1 MLQTSFRRLAVGSVL
16 LCCSTVS
23 AQNWYPNGQ
32 QPALGP
38 AQSYQGLT
46 SGFDHAAQSYRGP
59 QQAAPYAGPQQVVQQ
74 SPPAGQYEYQLPAPS
89 AYTPA
94 PQQYASAPGQAV
106 YDGQAAAQPVAA
118 TPAVEN
124 VSPAC
129 GDGSCGQGVG
139 GCGPNGCGVAGY
151 PAGGALNYGAVGPI
165 RPSGQTSAGH
175 GFFFRYDRLYSSFS
189 SPGGVRDIGDPFE
202 EGSFIANGI
211 PTEFRNSLDDAFIN
225 DDFDF
230 NGNRI
235 EFGFLDGPGGRC
247 GSGWVAS
254 ILWIDQDYNSPQSG
268 RRDDNG
274 TLIANSGYVLF
285 ADPTGMMLGFAS
297 ALDGNGDEIDAD
309 VNGNYVY
316 GRDGVDLGTLDPAT
330 NLFVPPFD
338 GIVDAAAPQDNGD
351 LVSFVPVY
359 DRLSARVDTRASGL
373 ALSRLRD
380 SRVGGCRGGCFK
392 WLLGVRYINIKERF
406 SLVGL
411 GSDIYEEMRLN
422 ARTKNFIIGPEIGM
436 CVGRSTGPWSL
447 SGQLRFT
454 AGANFLRSRQ
464 SANFI
469 AADTGQTRDV
479 PLNLF
484 SYGTS
489 NNDEEESFSA
499 IVEWR
504 ADAAYALSRYWLLR
518 IGYTGMLI
526 GEVGRAS
533 DITYR
538 IPDLGIAG
546 DRSDLYIHAL
556 TLGAELAF

>member
-1 MLQTSFRRLAVGSVL
+1 MLRTSFRHLAVGSVL

-32 QPALGP
+32 QPSLGP
-38 AQSYQGLT
+38 TQSYQGFP
-46 SGFDHAAQSYRGP
+46 SGFDHAAQAYQGP
-59 QQAAPYAGPQQVVQQ
+59 QQAVRQLPSTEPQQ
-74 SPPAGQYEYQLPAPS
+74 YQLPAPS
-89 AYTPA
+89 SYTPVA
-94 PQQYASAPGQAV
+94 QQYATAAGQGP
-106 YDGQAAAQPVAA
+106 YGGQVVSQPVSA
-118 TPAVEN
+118 TPGPNDVGP
-124 VSPAC
+124 SC
-129 GDGSCGQGVG
+129 GDGSCGGQGIA
-139 GCGPNGCGVAGY
+139 GCGPGGYGVATGFP
-151 PAGGALNYGAVGPI
+151 PAGGMAYSLGPI
-165 RPSGQTSAGH
+165 NASGHTSPGH

-189 SPGGVRDIGDPFE
+189 KPSGVRDIGDPFE

-211 PTEFRNSLDDAFIN
+211 PTEFRNSLDTAFIN
-225 DDFDF
+225 DDFHF

-254 ILWIDQDYNSPQSG
+254 VLWIDEDFDSPLSG
-268 RRDDNG
+268 RTDENG

-285 ADPTGMMLGFAS
+285 ADPTGMMLGFAT

-338 GIVDAAAPQDNGD
+338 AIVDQPAPQDNGD
-351 LVSFVPVY
+351 LVSFVPIY
-359 DRLSARVDTRASGL
+359 DRISARVNTSASGL

-380 SRVGGCRGGCFK
+380 SRIGGCRGGCFK
-392 WLLGVRYINIKERF
+392 WLFGVRYLNIKEQF
-406 SLVGL
+406 ALVGL
-411 GSDIYEEMRLN
+411 GSDIYDEMRLN
-422 ARTKNFIIGPEIGM
+422 ARTKNFIIGPELGM
-436 CVGRSTGPWSL
+436 CLGRSAGPWSL

-464 SANFI
+464 SASFI
-469 AADTGQTRDV
+469 AASTDQTRDV

-484 SYGTS
+484 SYATS
-489 NNDEEESFSA
+489 NSEEKESFSA
-499 IVEWR
+499 VVEWR
-504 ADAAYALSRYWLLR
+504 ADVAYALSNYCSLR
-518 IGYTGMLI
+518 AGYTGMLI

-533 DITYR
+533 DITYS

-556 TLGAELAF
+556 TLGAEFAY